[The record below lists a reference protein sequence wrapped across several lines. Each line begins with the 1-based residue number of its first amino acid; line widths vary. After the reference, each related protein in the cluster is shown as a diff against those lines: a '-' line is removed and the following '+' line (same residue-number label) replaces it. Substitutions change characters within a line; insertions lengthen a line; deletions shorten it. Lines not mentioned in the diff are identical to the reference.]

1 MKNKLI
7 LTFLILMSFV
17 VFMPLTHAQPKIPKE
32 TIPADINPELKK
44 QMERL
49 YSDDPVERGYGA
61 YYLGEM
67 SEKAT
72 AAVPFLIATLH
83 DTSPLKA
90 RHVLIVKYPWGEYI
104 YENPWW
110 KKWNTS
116 PGQEAAEA
124 LAKIGKSSVT
134 LLISALK
141 DNDSSVRMHAA
152 FALGEIRDVGAV
164 EPLNKAI
171 KDKDHD
177 VRMRV
182 VNALGKILDSRSVEP
197 LMEALKDKYPGVRI
211 EAAFLIGFLKDKR
224 TVEPL
229 ISALNDEVS
238 LVRRYAAMSLIQV
251 GDERASNAL
260 HAALKDE
267 DPEVRQCAATALGKI
282 KDTKAVDELITVLN
296 EKGGQKNRA
305 SWSNPS
311 GSDTN
316 TRSSA
321 ALALGDIGGAR
332 AIEALINVLRD
343 DDLTV
348 SMNAIISLQKITKQN
363 FGPVA
368 PLEEDHIKK
377 WEEWWKEN
385 KGKYR

>member
-1 MKNKLI
+1 MRNKSILI
-7 LTFLILMSFV
+7 FLILFCFSISA
-17 VFMPLTHAQPKIPKE
+17 PEIYAQPKIPKE
-32 TIPADINPELKK
+32 KIPTDIHPDVKK
-44 QMERL
+44 QIERL
-49 YSDDPVERGYGA
+49 YSSDPVERGYGA

-67 SEKAT
+67 GENAISAI
-72 AAVPFLIATLH
+72 PFLRELLYDSPSLATRYVWQ
-83 DTSPLKA
+83 D
-90 RHVLIVKYPWGEYI
+90 
-104 YENPWW
+104 NWW
-110 KKWNTS
+110 KTS

-124 LAKIGKSSVT
+124 IAKIDKSAVNLLLDT
-134 LLISALK
+134 LKDRDPNVRMNALFALNLLLDALRDRDNPQAVEALILALK
-141 DNDSSVRMHAA
+141 DKDPGVRTRAAEALTKIWDSR
-152 FALGEIRDVGAV
+152 AV
-164 EPLNKAI
+164 EPLLIAI
-171 KDKDHD
+171 KD
-177 VRMRV
+177 
-182 VNALGKILDSRSVEP
+182 E
-197 LMEALKDKYPGVRI
+197 YPGVRMN
-211 EAAFLIGFLKDKR
+211 AALAMGFIKNKR
-224 TVEPL
+224 FVEPL
-229 ISALNDEVS
+229 ISALNDKVM

-251 GDERASNAL
+251 GDERASSAL

-267 DPEVRQCAATALGKI
+267 DSEVRQCAATALGKI
-282 KDTKAVDELITVLN
+282 KDTKAVDELIRVLN
-296 EKGGQKNRA
+296 ERGGQKNRA

-332 AIEALINVLRD
+332 AIEVLINVLRD

-385 KGKYR
+385 KEKFEK